1 MNALLQKLAA
11 QANVD
16 PNAKPAPMA
25 VDKTGFMT
33 RTSAPAPVDFSVS
46 PAQDDDANED
56 STTTA
61 NADTNE
67 TQKIRDDL
75 KAELL
80 AEFAKERAA
89 LQSSFHQAG
98 NLDAETLRK
107 AQQFDALMND
117 PMKRAA
123 VIDAPLP
130 ELSDEAQAIDKRLRT
145 EPGYKDA
152 LQRLAIEAMRSDP
165 VLKSALEKQRELDA
179 YIATQRKGQ
188 IDDEAR
194 ELLAVVPREQIT
206 QGEAQQIEA
215 MRLSPAFRGKTVV
228 QLYEM
233 VTGKK
238 VSRSKATPP
247 PSERTPVRKASTNLA
262 PTRDIYEAARRAM
275 AKQSQE

>member
-1 MNALLQKLAA
+1 MNAFLQKLAA
-11 QANVD
+11 QAKVEAD
-16 PNAKPAPMA
+16 DKPAPQA

-33 RTSAPAPVDFSVS
+33 RTSAPAPIDFTAP
-46 PAQDDDANED
+46 PAQDDEADD
-56 STTTA
+56 GSTTTA
-61 NADTNE
+61 EAVPNE
-67 TQKIRDDL
+67 IQKIRD
-75 KAELL
+75 ELR

-107 AQQFDALMND
+107 AQQYDAMMAD
-117 PMKRAA
+117 PVKRAVA
-123 VIDAPLP
+123 IDAPLP
-130 ELSDEAQAIDKRLRT
+130 ELGDEAKAIDARLRT

-152 LQRLAIEAMRSDP
+152 LQRLALEAMRSDP
-165 VLKSALEKQRELDA
+165 VFKSALEKQRELDA
-179 YIATQRKGQ
+179 YLATQRKGA

-206 QGEAQQIEA
+206 QTEAQQIEA

-238 VSRSKATPP
+238 VSKRSTTPPP
-247 PSERTPVRKASTNLA
+247 PSERAPVRKANTALA
-262 PTRDIYEAARRAM
+262 PTRDIYEAARRAI
-275 AKQSQE
+275 ARQNQE